1 MMASHKTMFSFLI
14 GFHICI
20 INETKRV
27 LPWTVSWV
35 YSHSWHPLF
44 RQLRVGGCDVV
55 IVINILRVCSY
66 FLQLHPWSQPVFR
79 SLHSAGDGDL
89 TNGSGRS
96 VRWGDCVSVQVVVGC
111 LFAPLLRR
119 GSAVSVAAE
128 IKRHLFVQVSQFAVV
143 RERPVWKRKSSGKS
157 GHFGTAGA
165 EVGPEGERLNFP
177 LDALRLVRSKSEN
190 KKSKLYTFLQILVV
204 HLLVHVEN
212 AQDAAQDGLLGLL
225 GTDPLP
231 GRGAARCRGGQQPPW
246 GFWRRSCTADG
257 C

>member
-1 MMASHKTMFSFLI
+1 MKLSVSYLELWAGFILTADSH
-14 GFHICI
+14 
-20 INETKRV
+20 
-27 LPWTVSWV
+27 
-35 YSHSWHPLF
+35 YF

-143 RERPVWKRKSSGKS
+143 RERPVWKKIIGKVWTLWH
-157 GHFGTAGA
+157 GRRREFG
-165 EVGPEGERLNFP
+165 PDGERLNFP
-177 LDALRLVRSKSEN
+177 LDALRHGS
-190 KKSKLYTFLQILVV
+190 F
-204 HLLVHVEN
+204 
-212 AQDAAQDGLLGLL
+212 
-225 GTDPLP
+225 
-231 GRGAARCRGGQQPPW
+231 
-246 GFWRRSCTADG
+246 
-257 C
+257 